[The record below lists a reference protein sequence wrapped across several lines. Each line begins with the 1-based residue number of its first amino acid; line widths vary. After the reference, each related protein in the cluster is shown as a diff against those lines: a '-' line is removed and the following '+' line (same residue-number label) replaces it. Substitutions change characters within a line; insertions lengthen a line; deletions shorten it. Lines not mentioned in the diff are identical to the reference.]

1 MEYNLA
7 DLFES
12 VVDVVPDREALVYVD
27 HPGTG
32 AERRLTYAELDAAAN
47 RIGHHLLDS
56 GVRPGEHLGLH
67 LYNGVEYLQTVLGC
81 LKARIVPV
89 NVNYRYVEEE
99 LVYLYRDADLV
110 ALVFDTEFSERVAGA
125 LPQVPELRHLIRVG
139 AGPKASGPA
148 ASGPDAS
155 SRGGSSAGG
164 PGPNASSADASG
176 PDASSPDGS
185 GPDASTAG
193 ASGPDAS
200 TAGRPGPDAST
211 ADGPGPDAS
220 TADGPGPDASTADGP
235 GPDASTADGPGP
247 DASTA
252 DGSGPDASLA
262 AVPFAKAEAGGSP
275 ARGFPARSAD
285 DQFIIYTGGTTGLPK
300 GVMWRQEDL
309 FFAGLGGGAP
319 TGEPVKKPEEL
330 AERVAA
336 GGSGITF
343 FPTPPLMHG
352 TSTLTAFIGFYFG
365 QRVVVHRKFVPE
377 EVLRTVAKEK
387 VTSISLVGDAML
399 RPLIDAL
406 QGPLKGTDCSS
417 VFSVSSS
424 GAIMSDTV
432 RGQFRALLPNA
443 MLLNNFGSSESGFNG
458 TATDDSGP
466 ERGFR
471 VRVNSRTRV
480 VDPATHEPVAA
491 GEVGRVAQRGH
502 VPLGYY
508 NDPAKTAE
516 TFFEKDGERW
526 VLLGDM
532 ATVDGD
538 GVVIVLGR
546 GSQCINTGG
555 EKVYPE
561 EVEQALKAHPDVYDA
576 LVAGVPD
583 ATWGNH
589 VAAVVQLRTG
599 APQPSLDDIQT
610 HCRTR
615 LAGYKI
621 PRQLVITE
629 SVRRSPSGKA
639 DYRWARDVAV
649 AADG

>member
-47 RIGHHLLDS
+47 RIGHHLIDS
-56 GVRPGEHLGLH
+56 GIRPGEHLGLH

-81 LKARIVPV
+81 LKARVVPV

-110 ALVFDTEFSERVAGA
+110 ALVFDAEFTDRVAAA
-125 LPQVPELRHLIRVG
+125 LPRAERLRHLVRAG
-139 AGPKASGPA
+139 APEPGCREVPA
-148 ASGPDAS
+148 AAFRD
-155 SRGGSSAGG
+155 
-164 PGPNASSADASG
+164 
-176 PDASSPDGS
+176 
-185 GPDASTAG
+185 
-193 ASGPDAS
+193 
-200 TAGRPGPDAST
+200 
-211 ADGPGPDAS
+211 
-220 TADGPGPDASTADGP
+220 
-235 GPDASTADGPGP
+235 
-247 DASTA
+247 
-252 DGSGPDASLA
+252 
-262 AVPFAKAEAGGSP
+262 AEAAGSP
-275 ARGFPARSAD
+275 ERGFPARSAD
-285 DQFIIYTGGTTGLPK
+285 DQFIIYTGGTTGMPK

-309 FFAGLGGGAP
+309 FFSGLGGGAP
-319 TGEPVKKPEEL
+319 TGEPVKRPQEL

-336 GGSGITF
+336 GGAGITF

-352 TSTLTAFIGFYFG
+352 TSTLTAFIGFHFG
-365 QRVVVHRKFVPE
+365 QRIVVHRKFVAE
-377 EVLRTVAKEK
+377 EVLRTVEKEK
-387 VTSISLVGDAML
+387 VTSMSLVGDAML

-406 QGPLKGTDCSS
+406 NGPMKGTDCSS
-417 VFSVSSS
+417 LFSVSSS
-424 GAIMSDTV
+424 GAILSETV
-432 RGQFRALLPNA
+432 RRQFRELVPDA

-458 TATDDSGP
+458 TATEDSGP
-466 ERGFR
+466 GRGFR
-471 VRVNSRTRV
+471 IRVNSRTRV
-480 VDPATHEPVAA
+480 VDPATHEPVAV
-491 GEVGRVAQRGH
+491 GEVGRVAQCGH

-508 NDPAKTAE
+508 NDPGKTAE

-532 ATVDGD
+532 ATVDEE
-538 GVVIVLGR
+538 GVVTVLGR

-561 EVEQALKAHPDVYDA
+561 EVEQALKSHPDVYDA

-589 VAAVVQLRTG
+589 VAAVVQLREG
-599 APQPSLDDIQT
+599 APQPSLEQIQA
-610 HCRTR
+610 HCRAQ

-639 DYRWARDVAV
+639 DYRWARQV
-649 AADG
+649 AAAAAR

>member
-12 VVDVVPDREALVYVD
+12 VVDVVPDREALVYID

-47 RIGHHLLDS
+47 RIAHHLVAA
-56 GVRPGEHLGLH
+56 GIRPGEHLGLH
-67 LYNGVEYLQTVLGC
+67 LYNGVEYLQTVIGC

-99 LVYLYRDADLV
+99 LTYLYRDADLV
-110 ALVFDTEFSERVAGA
+110 ALVFDAEFADRVAAA
-125 LPQVPELRHLIRVG
+125 LPRAPKLRHLLRVG
-139 AGPKASGPA
+139 TP
-148 ASGPDAS
+148 
-155 SRGGSSAGG
+155 
-164 PGPNASSADASG
+164 
-176 PDASSPDGS
+176 
-185 GPDASTAG
+185 
-193 ASGPDAS
+193 
-200 TAGRPGPDAST
+200 
-211 ADGPGPDAS
+211 ADGAPG
-220 TADGPGPDASTADGP
+220 TGP
-235 GPDASTADGPGP
+235 
-247 DASTA
+247 
-252 DGSGPDASLA
+252 A
-262 AVPFAKAEAGGSP
+262 AVPFGEAEAAGDPG
-275 ARGFPARSAD
+275 RGFPARSGD

-319 TGEPVKKPEEL
+319 TGEPVRAPHEL
-330 AERVAA
+330 AQRVAA
-336 GGSGITF
+336 GGAGITF

-352 TSTLTAFIGFYFG
+352 TSTLTAFIGFNFG
-365 QRVVVHRKFVPE
+365 QRIVLHRKFVPE
-377 EVLRTVAKEK
+377 EVLRTVERER
-387 VTSISLVGDAML
+387 VTSMSLVGDAML

-406 QGPLKGTDCSS
+406 AGPLKGTDCSAL
-417 VFSVSSS
+417 FSVSSS

-432 RGQFRALLPNA
+432 RRQFSELVPNA

-458 TATDDSGP
+458 TATADSGP

-471 VRVNSRTRV
+471 IRVNSRTQV
-480 VDPATHEPVAA
+480 VDPATYEPIAV
-491 GEVGRVAQRGH
+491 GEIGRVAQCGH

-508 NDPAKTAE
+508 NDPRKTAE

-532 ATVDGD
+532 ATVDEE
-538 GVVIVLGR
+538 GVVTVLGR

-561 EVEQALKAHPDVYDA
+561 EVEQALKSHPDVYDA

-583 ATWGNH
+583 VRWGNH
-589 VAAVVQLRTG
+589 VAAVVQLRAG
-599 APQPSLDDIQT
+599 ALRPSLEDIQT
-610 HCRTR
+610 HCRAH

-621 PRQLVITE
+621 PRQLVITDT
-629 SVRRSPSGKA
+629 VRRSPSGKA
-639 DYRWARDVAV
+639 DYRWAREVAV
-649 AADG
+649 AEDR

>member
-12 VVDVVPDREALVYVD
+12 VVDVVPDREALVYLD

-32 AERRLTYAELDAAAN
+32 VECRLTYAELDAAAN
-47 RIGHHLLDS
+47 RLAHHLADS
-56 GVRPGEHLGLH
+56 GIRPGEHLGLH
-67 LYNGVEYLQTVLGC
+67 LYNGVEYVQTVLAC

-110 ALVFDTEFSERVAGA
+110 ALVYDAEFEDRVGA
-125 LPQVPELRHLIRVG
+125 AAPRAPELRQLLRVG
-139 AGPKASGPA
+139 AGPAGIGTAGDFARAEASG
-148 ASGPDAS
+148 
-155 SRGGSSAGG
+155 
-164 PGPNASSADASG
+164 
-176 PDASSPDGS
+176 SP
-185 GPDASTAG
+185 
-193 ASGPDAS
+193 
-200 TAGRPGPDAST
+200 
-211 ADGPGPDAS
+211 
-220 TADGPGPDASTADGP
+220 
-235 GPDASTADGPGP
+235 
-247 DASTA
+247 
-252 DGSGPDASLA
+252 
-262 AVPFAKAEAGGSP
+262 E
-275 ARGFPARSAD
+275 RGFPARSGD
-285 DQFIIYTGGTTGLPK
+285 DQFIIYTGGTTGMPK

-319 TGEPVKKPEEL
+319 TSEPVKAPEEL

-352 TSTLTAFIGFYFG
+352 TSTLTAFIGFNFG
-365 QRVVVHRKFVPE
+365 QRVVLHRRFVPE
-377 EVLRTVAKEK
+377 EVLRTVEREQ
-387 VTSISLVGDAML
+387 VTSMSLVGDAML

-406 QGPLKGTDCSS
+406 NGPMKGTDCSAL
-417 VFSVSSS
+417 FSVSSS
-424 GAIMSDTV
+424 GAIMSETV
-432 RGQFRALLPNA
+432 RRQFAALVPNA
-443 MLLNNFGSSESGFNG
+443 VLLNNFGSSESGFNG
-458 TATDDSGP
+458 TATEDSGP

-471 VRVNSRTRV
+471 LRVNSRTRV
-480 VDPATHEPVAA
+480 VDPATHEPVAP
-491 GEVGRVAQRGH
+491 GETGRVAQCGH

-508 NDPAKTAE
+508 NDPVKTAE
-516 TFFEKDGERW
+516 TFFERDGVRW

-532 ATVDGD
+532 ATVDAD
-538 GVVIVLGR
+538 GVLTVLGR

-583 ATWGNH
+583 AVWGNH
-589 VAAVVQLRTG
+589 VAAVVQLRAG
-599 APQPSLDDIQT
+599 APRLSLSELRT

-621 PRQLVITE
+621 PRQLVLTDTIH
-629 SVRRSPSGKA
+629 RSPSGKA
-639 DYRWARDVAV
+639 DYRWAREV
-649 AADG
+649 AAADYPARS

>member
-12 VVDVVPDREALVYVD
+12 VVDVAADREALVYVD

-56 GVRPGEHLGLH
+56 GLRPGEHLGLH

-110 ALVFDTEFSERVAGA
+110 ALVFDAEFTDRVAGA
-125 LPQVPELRHLIRVG
+125 LPQTPALRHLIRVG
-139 AGPKASGPA
+139 PAGEGIVS
-148 ASGPDAS
+148 
-155 SRGGSSAGG
+155 
-164 PGPNASSADASG
+164 
-176 PDASSPDGS
+176 
-185 GPDASTAG
+185 
-193 ASGPDAS
+193 
-200 TAGRPGPDAST
+200 
-211 ADGPGPDAS
+211 
-220 TADGPGPDASTADGP
+220 
-235 GPDASTADGPGP
+235 
-247 DASTA
+247 
-252 DGSGPDASLA
+252 
-262 AVPFAKAEAGGSP
+262 FAEAEAGGS
-275 ARGFPARSAD
+275 AGRGFPARSGD

-309 FFAGLGGGAP
+309 FFSGLGGGSP
-319 TGEPVKKPEEL
+319 TGEPVKKPEEI

-336 GGSGITF
+336 GGTGITF

-352 TSTLTAFIGFYFG
+352 TSTLTAFIGFNFG
-365 QRVVVHRKFVPE
+365 QRVVIHRKFVPE
-377 EVLRTVAKEK
+377 EALRTVAKEK

-406 QGPLKGTDCSS
+406 EGPMRGTDCSS

-432 RGQFRALLPNA
+432 RRQFRALLPNA

-480 VDPATHEPVAA
+480 VDPATYERVAP
-491 GEVGRVAQRGH
+491 GEVGRVAQYGH

-508 NDPAKTAE
+508 NDPVKTAE

-532 ATVDGD
+532 ATVDEE
-538 GVVIVLGR
+538 GVVVVLGR

-561 EVEQALKAHPDVYDA
+561 EVEQALKSHPDVYDA

-583 ATWGNH
+583 ATWGDH
-589 VAAVVQLRTG
+589 VAAVVQVRTG
-599 APQPSLDDIQT
+599 APLPSLEDIQR

-621 PRQLVITE
+621 PRQLVLAE
-629 SVRRSPSGKA
+629 SIRRSPSGKA
-639 DYRWARDVAV
+639 DYRWAREVAV
-649 AADG
+649 AQDQ

>member
-12 VVDVVPDREALVYVD
+12 VVDAVPDREALVYLD
-27 HPGTG
+27 RPGTG

-47 RIGHHLLDS
+47 RLAHHLADS
-56 GVRPGEHLGLH
+56 GIRPGEHLGLH
-67 LYNGVEYLQTVLGC
+67 LYNGVEYVQTVLAC

-110 ALVFDTEFSERVAGA
+110 ALVYDAEFEDRVGA
-125 LPQVPELRHLIRVG
+125 AAPRAPGLRQLLRVG
-139 AGPKASGPA
+139 AGPAGIGTARDFARAEASG
-148 ASGPDAS
+148 
-155 SRGGSSAGG
+155 
-164 PGPNASSADASG
+164 
-176 PDASSPDGS
+176 SP
-185 GPDASTAG
+185 
-193 ASGPDAS
+193 
-200 TAGRPGPDAST
+200 
-211 ADGPGPDAS
+211 
-220 TADGPGPDASTADGP
+220 
-235 GPDASTADGPGP
+235 
-247 DASTA
+247 
-252 DGSGPDASLA
+252 
-262 AVPFAKAEAGGSP
+262 E
-275 ARGFPARSAD
+275 RGFPARSGD
-285 DQFIIYTGGTTGLPK
+285 DQFIIYTGGTTGMPK

-319 TGEPVKKPEEL
+319 TGEPVKAPEEL

-352 TSTLTAFIGFYFG
+352 TSTLTAFIGFNFG
-365 QRVVVHRKFVPE
+365 QRVVLHRRFVPE
-377 EVLRTVAKEK
+377 EVLRTVEREK
-387 VTSISLVGDAML
+387 VTSMSLVGDAML

-406 QGPLKGTDCSS
+406 NGPMKGTDCSAL
-417 VFSVSSS
+417 FSVSSS
-424 GAIMSDTV
+424 GAIMSETV
-432 RGQFRALLPNA
+432 RRQFAALVPNA

-458 TATDDSGP
+458 TATEDSGP

-471 VRVNSRTRV
+471 LRVNSRTRV
-480 VDPATHEPVAA
+480 VDPATHEPVAP
-491 GEVGRVAQRGH
+491 GETGRVAQCGH

-508 NDPAKTAE
+508 NDPRKTAE
-516 TFFEKDGERW
+516 TFFERDGVRW

-532 ATVDGD
+532 ATVDAD
-538 GVVIVLGR
+538 GVLTVLGR

-583 ATWGNH
+583 AVWGNH
-589 VAAVVQLRTG
+589 VAAVVQLRAG
-599 APQPSLDDIQT
+599 APRLSLSELRT

-621 PRQLVITE
+621 PRQLVLTDTIH
-629 SVRRSPSGKA
+629 RSPSGKA
-639 DYRWARDVAV
+639 DYRWAREVAT
-649 AADG
+649 ADCPTCS